1 MNLVIKR
8 KIVNHTVRYDNK
20 YLAPF
25 DNNGARVSMFES
37 GEAKL
42 MVTPEN
48 KLFFVEGKENMKPE
62 YRKETNWV
70 QSMYMQYQKSWST
83 TSRCKSYN

>member
-1 MNLVIKR
+1 
-8 KIVNHTVRYDNK
+8 
-20 YLAPF
+20 
-25 DNNGARVSMFES
+25 
-37 GEAKL
+37 

-70 QSMYMQYQKSWST
+70 QSMYMQYQKILIHNI
-83 TSRCKSYN
+83 KV